1 MLSFPFNTACLC
13 GVGSDGRK
21 KNKVIH
27 DLLPRR
33 QLQHKRC
40 LRKQNNLFVWPQ
52 LCELWPVLIFR
63 GGYVWHFCPQVEL
76 NVEKKEKHHAVVYFS
91 YIIADNLKTLG
102 ICFKFFFIELKSLYL
117 LFCKSNKDFHEIPSL
132 LRIGMLSGICHSK
145 KTSWRNVETW
155 SHLAAGPLS
164 HRLSGSLRALQEL
177 LRPSSSRKHLISSQQ
192 CPDTCTPIR
201 GLSPNWAKP

>member
-1 MLSFPFNTACLC
+1 MSLSFIQIWLSPRPRLLLSSIRPCYRLSWWVIQLVLQAKQFQLYWNHSPEMLSFPFNTACLC

-76 NVEKKEKHHAVVYFS
+76 NVEKKK
-91 YIIADNLKTLG
+91 
-102 ICFKFFFIELKSLYL
+102 
-117 LFCKSNKDFHEIPSL
+117 
-132 LRIGMLSGICHSK
+132 K
-145 KTSWRNVETW
+145 KT
-155 SHLAAGPLS
+155 PC
-164 HRLSGSLRALQEL
+164 
-177 LRPSSSRKHLISSQQ
+177 I
-192 CPDTCTPIR
+192 CIFF
-201 GLSPNWAKP
+201 

>member
-1 MLSFPFNTACLC
+1 MSHSFIQIWLSPRPRLLLSSIRPCYRLSRLVIQLVLQAKQFQLYWNHSPEMLSLPFNTACLC

-27 DLLPRR
+27 NLLPRR

-76 NVEKKEKHHAVVYFS
+76 NVEKKKNNTMHLYIFFN
-91 YIIADNLKTLG
+91 IIADNLKTLG
-102 ICFKFFFIELKSLYL
+102 ICFKLFFIELKSSYL
-117 LFCKSNKDFHEIPSL
+117 LLFKSNKDFHEIPSL
-132 LRIGMLSGICHSK
+132 LRI
-145 KTSWRNVETW
+145 WD
-155 SHLAAGPLS
+155 
-164 HRLSGSLRALQEL
+164 ALGYLPQ
-177 LRPSSSRKHLISSQQ
+177 
-192 CPDTCTPIR
+192 
-201 GLSPNWAKP
+201 